1 MGQSRMDYPEKLGT
15 QDTGRR
21 QTKQKTHHRKLKRR
35 ATWTA
40 PKTQHKKLKRRAT
53 WAAPKTQHKKL
64 KRRATWTT
72 PKTRVVPNCSQR
84 ENITLTLLW
93 Y

>member
-1 MGQSRMDYPEKLGT
+1 MGQSRMDYPEKLATLGT

-35 ATWTA
+35 VTWT
-40 PKTQHKKLKRRAT
+40 
-53 WAAPKTQHKKL
+53 APKTQHKKL

-84 ENITLTLLW
+84 ENITLTLL
-93 Y
+93 